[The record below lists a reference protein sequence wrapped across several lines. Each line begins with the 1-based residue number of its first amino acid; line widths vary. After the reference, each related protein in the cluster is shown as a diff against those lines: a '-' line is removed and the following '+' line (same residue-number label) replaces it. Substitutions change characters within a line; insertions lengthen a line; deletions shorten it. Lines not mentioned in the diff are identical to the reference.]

1 MAVINGRSSPFDV
14 IYDGMPV
21 GGVSGDLYNR
31 FTEDNAVAAGAVVG
45 KPGWL
50 ANEWSLAGIVAAAD
64 GTALAFSFY
73 AIGDGITREARYSL
87 DTLTTGVYNCGDNLA
102 NN

>member
-1 MAVINGRSSPFDV
+1 VNGRATPLDV

-21 GGVSGDLYNR
+21 GGVSGDLYDR
-31 FTEDNAVAAGAVVG
+31 FTDANAVAAGAVVA

-50 ANEWSLAGIVAAAD
+50 ENEWSLAGIVAAAD
-64 GTALAFSFY
+64 GTPLAFAFY
-73 AIGDGITREARYSL
+73 AIGDGITRDARYAL
-87 DTLTTGVYNCGDNLA
+87 DTLTASAYNCGDNLA